1 MFSKLEFLIAFRYL
15 KSKRKEGFISV
26 IAIFSFVGIMI
37 GVATLII
44 VMSVMNG
51 FRYEL
56 VNRILG
62 INSHLTIYSRD
73 HQITDYEKL
82 RAEIQ
87 QIRGVKF
94 TNPLV
99 ESQAMLSTPSKNL
112 GGLVKGIRLEDLK
125 NKKLVSENIT
135 AGNIEKLAQKNS
147 VIIGSA
153 IAQNLNLKIGD
164 PLKIISAE
172 TSETIIGAIP
182 RIKTY
187 EVAGVFESGLYEYDS
202 TTIFMNFEMAQIHFR
217 FPDSISALEIF
228 VEDATKLD
236 EIKSQ
241 LFQILVSKGSP
252 YLGGF
257 ERKENDLNDRFQRE
271 GERVSGAKGVN
282 NSLYA
287 TDWQQANASFID
299 ALKVESTVMFLILA
313 LIILVA
319 AFNIISSMI
328 MLVNDKNKNIAL
340 LRTLGMSKAAV
351 MRIFLICGSSIG
363 FVGTFLG
370 LAIGVLFSAN
380 INNIK
385 GWLESATDTTLFNPT
400 IYFLSTLPSK
410 IFISDVVLIVG
421 MALVLSF
428 LATLYPAYRASK
440 SNPAEILRYE

>member
-1 MFSKLEFLIAFRYL
+1 MFSKLEFLIALRYL

-37 GVATLII
+37 GVATLIV

-62 INSHLTIYSRD
+62 INAHLTIYSHA
-73 HQITDYEKL
+73 HQIAGYEKIIEEV
-82 RAEIQ
+82 A
-87 QIRGVKF
+87 QIPGVEF
-94 TNPLV
+94 VNPLV
-99 ESQAMLSTPSKNL
+99 ESQAMLSAPGKNL
-112 GGLVKGIRLEDLK
+112 GGLIKGIKIEDLK
-125 NKKLVSENIT
+125 KKTLISKNIT
-135 AGNIEKLAQKNS
+135 AGDIEKISDKNS
-147 VIIGSA
+147 VIVGSA
-153 IAQNLNLKIGD
+153 VAQNMNLKIGD
-164 PLKIISAE
+164 SLKIISAE
-172 TSETIIGAIP
+172 TNETIIGSVP

-187 EVAGVFESGLYEYDS
+187 QVAGVFDSGMYEYDS
-202 TTIFMNFEMAQIHFR
+202 TTVFMNFDMAQIHFR
-217 FPDSISALEIF
+217 FPNTVSAIEIF
-228 VEDATKLD
+228 ANDATQLE
-236 EIKSQ
+236 EIKSK
-241 LFQILVSKGSP
+241 LFEVLVQH
-252 YLGGF
+252 
-257 ERKENDLNDRFQRE
+257 DD
-271 GERVSGAKGVN
+271 
-282 NSLYA
+282 LYA
-287 TDWQQANASFID
+287 TDWQQANSGFID

-313 LIILVA
+313 LIIIVA

-340 LRTLGMSKAAV
+340 LRTMGMSKFAV

-363 FVGTFLG
+363 VVGTFLG
-370 LAIGVLFSAN
+370 LFIGVVFSAN

-385 GWLESATDTTLFNPT
+385 HWLESATDTTLFNPT

-410 IFISDVVLIVG
+410 IFISDVVIIVS

>member
-1 MFSKLEFLIAFRYL
+1 MFSKLEFLIALRYL

-62 INSHLTIYSRD
+62 INAHLTVYSS
-73 HQITDYEKL
+73 HQQIPEYQKLVEKL
-82 RAEIQ
+82 QKID
-87 QIRGVKF
+87 GVKF
-94 TNPLV
+94 ANPLV
-99 ESQAMLSTPSKNL
+99 ESQAMLSSASKNA
-112 GGLVKGIRLEDLK
+112 GGLIKGINLDDLK
-125 NKKLVSENIT
+125 HKELISRNIT
-135 AGNIEKLAQKNS
+135 GGIIEGINNKNS
-147 VIIGSA
+147 VLIGSA
-153 IAQNLNLKIGD
+153 VAQNMNLKIGD
-164 PLKIISAE
+164 SLKIISAQ
-172 TSETIIGAIP
+172 TNQTFIGAVP

-187 EVAGVFESGLYEYDS
+187 KVAGVFDSGMYEYDS
-202 TTIFMNFEMAQIHFR
+202 TTIFMNFAMAQTHFR
-217 FPDSISALEIF
+217 FPNSASAIEIF
-228 VEDATKLD
+228 VNDATNLETTKYKIYETLLD
-236 EIKSQ
+236 YS
-241 LFQILVSKGSP
+241 
-252 YLGGF
+252 
-257 ERKENDLNDRFQRE
+257 N
-271 GERVSGAKGVN
+271 
-282 NSLYA
+282 LYMM
-287 TDWQQANASFID
+287 DWQQSNASFMD
-299 ALKVESTVMFLILA
+299 ALKVERTVMFLILT

-340 LRTLGMSKAAV
+340 LRTLGMTKYQI

-363 FVGTFLG
+363 IVGTFLG

-385 GWLESATDTTLFNPT
+385 RWLESATDTTLFNPT

-410 IFISDVVLIVG
+410 IFVSDIVLIVG
-421 MALVLSF
+421 MALIISF
-428 LATLYPAYRASK
+428 LATIYPAYKASK

>member
-37 GVATLII
+37 GVATLIV

-62 INSHLTIYSRD
+62 INAHLTIYSHA
-73 HQITDYEKL
+73 HQINNYEKIID
-82 RAEIQ
+82 EIKK
-87 QIRGVKF
+87 ISGVKF
-94 TNPLV
+94 ANTLV
-99 ESQAMLSTPSKNL
+99 ESQAMLSSSSKNL
-112 GGLVKGIRLEDLK
+112 GGLIKGIRLEDLK

-135 AGNIEKLAQKNS
+135 AGNIEKLANKNS
-147 VIIGSA
+147 VIIGSVV
-153 IAQNLNLKIGD
+153 AQSMNLKVGD
-164 PLKIISAE
+164 PVKIISAE
-172 TSETIIGAIP
+172 TNETIIGAIP

-187 EVAGVFESGLYEYDS
+187 QVVGVFDSGMYEYDS
-202 TTIFMNFEMAQIHFR
+202 TTIFMNFTMAQIHFR
-217 FPDSISALEIF
+217 FPNSVSAIEIF
-228 VEDATKLD
+228 ADDATKID
-236 EIKSQ
+236 EIKMQ
-241 LFQILVSKGSP
+241 LYEILVKYP
-252 YLGGF
+252 
-257 ERKENDLNDRFQRE
+257 N
-271 GERVSGAKGVN
+271 
-282 NSLYA
+282 LYA
-287 TDWQQANASFID
+287 TDWQQANAGFID
-299 ALKVESTVMFLILA
+299 ALKVESTVMFLILT

-340 LRTLGMSKAAV
+340 LRTIGMSKAAV
-351 MRIFLICGSSIG
+351 MRIFLICGFSIG
-363 FVGTFLG
+363 MVGTFLG
-370 LAIGVLFSAN
+370 LTIGVLFSTN

-385 GWLESATDTTLFNPT
+385 GWLESATDTDLFNPT

-410 IFISDVVLIVG
+410 IFISDVILIIS
-421 MALVLSF
+421 MALILSF

>member
-1 MFSKLEFLIAFRYL
+1 MFSKLEFLIALRYL

-37 GVATLII
+37 GVATLIV

-62 INSHLTIYSRD
+62 INSHLTIYSRA
-73 HQITDYEKL
+73 HQIGGYEKII
-82 RAEIQ
+82 AEIQ
-87 QIRGVKF
+87 KIPGVKYV
-94 TNPLV
+94 NPIA
-99 ESQAMLSTPSKNL
+99 ESQAMLSVAGKNL
-112 GGLVKGIRLEDLK
+112 GGLVKGVKLDDLK
-125 NKKLVSENIT
+125 NKKLISQNIT
-135 AGNIEKLAQKNS
+135 AGKIENLENKNS
-147 VIIGSA
+147 VIVGSA
-153 IAQNLNLKIGD
+153 VAQNMNLKIGD
-164 PLKIISAE
+164 QIKIISAE
-172 TSETIIGAIP
+172 TSETIIGSIP

-187 EVAGVFESGLYEYDS
+187 EVGGVFDSGMYEYDS
-202 TTIFMNFEMAQIHFR
+202 TTVFMNFDMAQIHFR
-217 FPDSISALEIF
+217 FPETVSGIEIF
-228 VEDATKLD
+228 AEDPTQIE
-236 EIKSQ
+236 EIKME
-241 LFQILVSKGSP
+241 LYNVL
-252 YLGGF
+252 
-257 ERKENDLNDRFQRE
+257 
-271 GERVSGAKGVN
+271 SGYE
-282 NSLYA
+282 SLYA
-287 TDWQQANASFID
+287 TDWQQANAGFID

-340 LRTLGMSKAAV
+340 LRTLGMSKGGI

-363 FVGTFLG
+363 VVGTFLG
-370 LAIGVLFSAN
+370 FAIGVLFSAN

-385 GWLESATDTTLFNPT
+385 VWLESATETTLFNPT

-410 IFISDVVLIVG
+410 IFVSDIVVIVG

-428 LATLYPAYRASK
+428 LATLYPAYKASK

>member
-37 GVATLII
+37 GVATLIV

-62 INSHLTIYSRD
+62 INAHLTIYSHA
-73 HQITDYEKL
+73 HQISGYEKIID
-82 RAEIQ
+82 EIKK
-87 QIRGVKF
+87 IPGVKF
-94 TNPLV
+94 VNPLV
-99 ESQAMLSTPSKNL
+99 ESQAMLSVPSKNA
-112 GGLVKGIRLEDLK
+112 GGLIKGIKLSDLE
-125 NKKLVSENIT
+125 NKTLISKNIT
-135 AGNIEKLAQKNS
+135 AGNIEKLSNKNAVIVGSSVAQS
-147 VIIGSA
+147 M
-153 IAQNLNLKIGD
+153 NLKIGD
-164 PLKIISAE
+164 KMKIISAE

-187 EVAGVFESGLYEYDS
+187 EVAGVFDSGMYEYDS
-202 TTIFMNFEMAQIHFR
+202 TTVFMNFEMAQIHFR
-217 FPDSISALEIF
+217 FPNSVSAIEIF
-228 VEDATKLD
+228 ADDATKIDAIKLQLY
-236 EIKSQ
+236 EI
-241 LFQILVSKGSP
+241 LINYP
-252 YLGGF
+252 
-257 ERKENDLNDRFQRE
+257 N
-271 GERVSGAKGVN
+271 
-282 NSLYA
+282 LYA
-287 TDWQQANASFID
+287 TDWQQANAGFID

-340 LRTLGMSKAAV
+340 LRTIGMSKSAV

-363 FVGTFLG
+363 VVGTFLG
-370 LAIGVLFSAN
+370 LLIGVLFSAN

-385 GWLESATDTTLFNPT
+385 RWLESVTDTALFNPT

-410 IFISDVVLIVG
+410 IFISDVVIIVS
-421 MALVLSF
+421 MALILSF

>member
-37 GVATLII
+37 GVATLIV

-62 INSHLTIYSRD
+62 INAHLTVYS
-73 HQITDYEKL
+73 HGHHITNYEKVL
-82 RAEIQ
+82 GEIQ
-87 QIRGVKF
+87 KIPGVKF
-94 TNPLV
+94 ANPLV
-99 ESQAMLSTPSKNL
+99 ESQAMLAVPSKNA
-112 GGLVKGIRLEDLK
+112 GGLIKGIKIDDLK
-125 NKKLVSENIT
+125 KKTLVSQNIT
-135 AGNIEKLAQKNS
+135 AGSFEKLSNPNAAIVGSAVAQSMNLR
-147 VIIGSA
+147 IGS
-153 IAQNLNLKIGD
+153 

-172 TSETIIGAIP
+172 TNDTIIGAIP

-187 EVAGVFESGLYEYDS
+187 EVVGVFDSGLYEYDS
-202 TTIFMNFEMAQIHFR
+202 TTVFINFEMAQLHFR
-217 FPDSISALEIF
+217 YPQSASAIEIF
-228 VEDATKLD
+228 AEDATQIE

-241 LFQILVSKGSP
+241 LYEILMN
-252 YLGGF
+252 Y
-257 ERKENDLNDRFQRE
+257 E
-271 GERVSGAKGVN
+271 G
-282 NSLYA
+282 LYA
-287 TDWQQANASFID
+287 TDWQQANAGFID

-340 LRTLGMSKAAV
+340 LRTIGMSKSAV

-363 FVGTFLG
+363 VVGTFLG
-370 LAIGVLFSAN
+370 LTIGLVFSAN
-380 INNIK
+380 INNVK
-385 GWLESATDTTLFNPT
+385 SWLESVTDTALFNPT

-410 IFISDVVLIVG
+410 IFISDVVIITG

-428 LATLYPAYRASK
+428 LATLYPAYKASK